1 MIIAYAN
8 DIPHDIARAFS
19 LVRPAALRTV
29 NPIASTWKLRKTKL
43 EFGANP
49 KLMGILNVTPDSF
62 SDGGVFFSTQLA
74 IDRALQMEDD
84 GADILDIGGESTRP
98 FSEPVSLEDE
108 ISRVLPVLAGL
119 QGRLGIPI
127 SIDTTKSQV
136 AAAAVDLGAEIINDI
151 SGLEFDP
158 EMLDVAM
165 RTQVGVCAMHI
176 QGTPKTMQE
185 NPHYSD
191 VVEEVRDYL
200 SRRDRS
206 LISSGIDPSRI
217 CLDPGIGF
225 GKSHQHNLAL
235 LQRIDAFHALER
247 PLLVGHSRKG
257 FIAKIIDDKQADRM
271 PGSIGVSLAM
281 AMKRIQILR
290 IHDVLATKQALLLFQ
305 AAGGLPRP

>member
-1 MIIAYAN
+1 M
-8 DIPHDIARAFS
+8 PQSSS
-19 LVRPAALRTV
+19 LVLPATLRTV
-29 NPIASTWKLRKTKL
+29 NPIASTWKLRTTKL
-43 EFGANP
+43 EFGAIP
-49 KLMGILNVTPDSF
+49 KLMGILNITPDSF
-62 SDGGVFFSTQLA
+62 SDGGVFFSTQSA

-98 FSEPVSLEDE
+98 FSEPVSVEDE
-108 ISRVLPVLAGL
+108 ISRILPVVAGL

-136 AAAAVDLGAEIINDI
+136 ATAAVELGAEIINDI

-158 EMLDVAM
+158 EMLAVAM
-165 RTQVGVCAMHI
+165 RTQVGVCAMHM
-176 QGTPKTMQE
+176 QGTPTTMQE

-191 VVEEVRDYL
+191 VVEEVRVYL

-206 LISSGIDPSRI
+206 LISNGIDPSRI

-225 GKSHQHNLAL
+225 GKSHQHNLEL
-235 LQRIDAFHALER
+235 LQRIDAFHALGR

-305 AAGGLPRP
+305 ASGGLPRS